1 MKKIK
6 IKNKHS
12 TDVISCLRLA
22 CPDFYLIVKLRV
34 YLKFAYTVLLGAGD
48 TYQ

>member
-1 MKKIK
+1 MKKYIY
-6 IKNKHS
+6 IYS

-22 CPDFYLIVKLRV
+22 CPDFNLLAKLRV
-34 YLKFAYTVLLGAGD
+34 YLKFAYTVLLGAGN